1 MLLRYLV
8 TNWIQGQAKQK
19 LQGSVTDY
27 LSQATSGTTADSDNQ
42 IETVDVAIVMS
53 LAVEA
58 GGLYD
63 LLENKMTIAGPGFKE
78 HIGYLGETAVSLVE
92 SGEGAKAAANATQ
105 LILQS
110 RQPKSVVSAGFATG
124 LIVEARKG
132 HMVMANEVTNT
143 AGETLAIPF
152 AISEEEAAN
161 SKGLHVGRLLTVNKI
176 ISKVNQKQELAE
188 KHQAIALDMETAA
201 VAKICAEHQVRFM
214 SVRIITDSLMDQ
226 LPRHLEHILKQ
237 KKTTSMLGAAASALI
252 NNPSSIKEMW
262 NLRDVAMK
270 ASDKLARF
278 LTGVV
283 EQLSEPTD
291 Q

>member
-1 MLLRYLV
+1 
-8 TNWIQGQAKQK
+8 
-19 LQGSVTDY
+19 
-27 LSQATSGTTADSDNQ
+27 
-42 IETVDVAIVMS
+42 
-53 LAVEA
+53 
-58 GGLYD
+58 
-63 LLENKMTIAGPGFKE
+63 
-78 HIGYLGETAVSLVE
+78 
-92 SGEGAKAAANATQ
+92 ANATQ

>member
-92 SGEGAKAAANATQ
+92 SG
-105 LILQS
+105 
-110 RQPKSVVSAGFATG
+110 
-124 LIVEARKG
+124 
-132 HMVMANEVTNT
+132 
-143 AGETLAIPF
+143 
-152 AISEEEAAN
+152 
-161 SKGLHVGRLLTVNKI
+161 
-176 ISKVNQKQELAE
+176 
-188 KHQAIALDMETAA
+188 
-201 VAKICAEHQVRFM
+201 
-214 SVRIITDSLMDQ
+214 
-226 LPRHLEHILKQ
+226 
-237 KKTTSMLGAAASALI
+237 
-252 NNPSSIKEMW
+252 
-262 NLRDVAMK
+262 
-270 ASDKLARF
+270 
-278 LTGVV
+278 
-283 EQLSEPTD
+283 
-291 Q
+291 